1 MKIYY
6 DECMRGF
13 EFWSGA
19 KDNAKKLTL
28 DELDELDEILEDI
41 YPNGVDKTELND
53 LFWFDF
59 GYICSL
65 LGYEYDE
72 ENDIII
78 R

>member
-1 MKIYY
+1 MKIYC
-6 DECMRGF
+6 DECLRGF

-19 KDNAKKLTL
+19 KDNAEKLTL
-28 DELDELDEILEDI
+28 DELDSLDEIFEDI
-41 YPNGVDKTELND
+41 YPDGVDKTELND

-72 ENDIII
+72 ETDEII